1 MLPFVAYH
9 YFLAENYLSYADSEK
24 DLGVHINTNFSFTDH
39 CEKFLTS
46 ANQKFGILKRTC
58 SFVKDQKRRRVLYLS
73 LVRSQFEHCSPVWRP
88 SSATMRDKFENFQ
101 KKCIKWILHESNL
114 SYSNEVYLRKCKQLN
129 ILPLSYRFDTNDVIL
144 FYKIIHSLIP
154 VNMPNYLTLFNG
166 NSRLRSTHLD
176 KLSFV
181 CSLATSTAGNRTLNK
196 SFFFRSHLLWNTLPF
211 DTRNSSTL
219 SEFKHRLYQHFRLL
233 TVPEQSESD
242 EEWSFLSS
250 DENSNTI

>member
-1 MLPFVAYH
+1 M
-9 YFLAENYLSYADSEK
+9 
-24 DLGVHINTNFSFTDH
+24 
-39 CEKFLTS
+39 
-46 ANQKFGILKRTC
+46 
-58 SFVKDQKRRRVLYLS
+58 
-73 LVRSQFEHCSPVWRP
+73 
-88 SSATMRDKFENFQ
+88 
-101 KKCIKWILHESNL
+101 IKWILHESNL

-181 CSLATSTAGNRTLNK
+181 CSLATYTAGNHTLNK

-219 SEFKHRLYQHFRLL
+219 SEFKHKLYQHFRLL
-233 TVPEQSESD
+233 TVPEQSES
-242 EEWSFLSS
+242 EGEWSFLSS
-250 DENSNTI
+250 DENYNTT